1 MGRGNGARDYKSY
14 KDYKPWP
21 KADSGASWRVWPGAY
36 SPTPA
41 PWKRGP
47 QPSQDLFPTYSE
59 VAPGVVEQLNQQG
72 IQHSAETGNL
82 VTDMQTALNSAR
94 KAETRVIK
102 LHKAYEKAQEQWAA
116 YEQMAKINFQRERR
130 RFANDLEKIEKDAL
144 DAEDQQEHT
153 RAIVRQIALREAA
166 AAGKG
171 LPVRSNN
178 PTDPQVA
185 ALFSSW
191 AEEDGAALTGV
202 FQRAFQGQTDVPTTP
217 VRVHA
222 APPRTPAPSRSAVPE
237 SPKTEAVRDPYMTT
251 TPVPAPPAVSASP
264 TPEPTAASA
273 PPPGL
278 SPGQVPKH
286 PGQRDMEATRVRT
299 SEAPPRAN
307 IKAATKGT
315 AGASTSHVT
324 LRDKLQEKRAA
335 LRAFGVAT
343 VPAVERAHAMPG
355 SGPPDP
361 GPQTAIIDDDPD
373 VDAFGMDDWASLG
386 LFRLL
391 QLVRA
396 SD

>member
-21 KADSGASWRVWPGAY
+21 KADNGASWRVWPGAY
-36 SPTPA
+36 SPSSA
-41 PWKRGP
+41 PWKRGQP
-47 QPSQDLFPTYSE
+47 PSQDLFPTYSE
-59 VAPGVVEQLNQQG
+59 VAPEVVEQMSHQG
-72 IQHSAETGNL
+72 TQRSADTGNL

-102 LHKAYEKAQEQWAA
+102 LYKACEKAQEQWAA
-116 YEQMAKINFQRERR
+116 YEQMAKFNFQRERR

-144 DAEDQQEHT
+144 EAEDQQEHT

-171 LPVRSNN
+171 LPVKGSH
-178 PTDPQVA
+178 PTDPQVS

-202 FQRAFQGQTDVPTTP
+202 FQRAFQGQTGAPTTP
-217 VRVHA
+217 ARMPAV
-222 APPRTPAPSRSAVPE
+222 PPRTPAPSRPAMPD
-237 SPKTEAVRDPYMTT
+237 SPKTEVVRDPYMTT

-264 TPEPTAASA
+264 TTESAATGA
-273 PPPGL
+273 HPPGL

-286 PGQRDMEATRVRT
+286 PGQRDMEAARVRT

-307 IKAATKGT
+307 IKAATKAKAGT
-315 AGASTSHVT
+315 STSHVS
-324 LRDKLQEKRAA
+324 LHDKLQEKRAA

-343 VPAVERAHAMPG
+343 IPAVERAHTVPG
-355 SGPPDP
+355 FGPPDP
-361 GPQTAIIDDDPD
+361 GPQTTIIDDDPD
-373 VDAFGMDDWASLG
+373 VDAFGMDD
-386 LFRLL
+386 
-391 QLVRA
+391 
-396 SD
+396 

>member
-14 KDYKPWP
+14 KEYKPWP
-21 KADSGASWRVWPGAY
+21 KADSG
-36 SPTPA
+36 
-41 PWKRGP
+41 
-47 QPSQDLFPTYSE
+47 DLFPTYNE
-59 VAPGVVEQLNQQG
+59 VAPGVAEQQSQQG
-72 IQHSAETGNL
+72 TQRSADTGNL

-130 RFANDLEKIEKDAL
+130 RFANDLERIEKEAL
-144 DAEDQQEHT
+144 DAEDLQEHT

-171 LPVRSNN
+171 LPARGSNT
-178 PTDPQVA
+178 TDPQVS

-202 FQRAFQGQTDVPTTP
+202 FQRAFQGQTEAPITP
-217 VRVHA
+217 VRTHA
-222 APPRTPAPSRSAVPE
+222 APPRTPAPSRSAVHDT
-237 SPKTEAVRDPYMTT
+237 PKTEVNKDPYMTA
-251 TPVPAPPAVSASP
+251 TPVPAPPAVSAS
-264 TPEPTAASA
+264 TLPEPATTGA

-307 IKAATKGT
+307 IKAATKEKV
-315 AGASTSHVT
+315 GASTAHVT
-324 LRDKLQEKRAA
+324 LRDKLQEKRSA

-343 VPAVERAHAMPG
+343 IPAVERAHDASG
-355 SGPPDP
+355 AGPPDP
-361 GPQTAIIDDDPD
+361 GPQGTIIDDDPD
-373 VDAFGMDDWASLG
+373 LDAFGMDD
-386 LFRLL
+386 
-391 QLVRA
+391 
-396 SD
+396 